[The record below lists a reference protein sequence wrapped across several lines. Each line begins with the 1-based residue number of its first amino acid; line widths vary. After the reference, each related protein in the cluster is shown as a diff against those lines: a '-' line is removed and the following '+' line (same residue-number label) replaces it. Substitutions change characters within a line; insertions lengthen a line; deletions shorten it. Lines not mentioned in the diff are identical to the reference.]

1 MLQPD
6 YGRPAALSRRQRE
19 EELRT
24 SIDELDSVVDIDF
37 LTSLDN
43 RMK

>member
-24 SIDELDSVVDIDF
+24 SIDELEENEIIDG
-37 LTSLDN
+37 
-43 RMK
+43 